1 MKKKLLSLWLLG
13 VLLFGISSCSDDDGS
28 IIIGPQPIEEEEI
41 LITDESGAT
50 LVNTKD
56 IVLGESEDD
65 VVFEMTS
72 TLLTTSGRVTETTL
86 NCCAMGATAFTTNPE
101 NGMMKVDSTRKA
113 TSVTLINRGTITVH
127 TKGLV
132 ERYKDMIQTP
142 EDKTRPYTY
151 LRLLVMY
158 AGEGS
163 TVINEGTINVYFDHD
178 PSITST
184 IYVMGMIAGEGSS
197 IINNGEIHFYGTG
210 SVATRLRGMATFG
223 NKISAFNN
231 GTMTAE
237 VEICEDSRMITTGG
251 TESNVINDGVMRMR
265 VPGIALCMTR
275 YGNSNLINN
284 NLIDLTLV
292 DLPEG
297 YTAVGNAANPV
308 ICALYDPLSGS
319 REQMPSMV
327 NRGTINV
334 SVEGSDR
341 TSPRTQGYGMYCD
354 LLATSGSK
362 LQVNIVNDGTIN
374 VSQSGSRRFYVA
386 EAGFVAQPA
395 AATAACDIK
404 LGRWRTALRD
414 FSQTR
419 DLFLGR
425 GVKMDFSGGELF
437 LTRSEDYV
445 DGTAYSVAPAAL
457 LHNAGGDS
465 YVYECLGYQTM
476 AFSAADEDA
485 DVLEWDQSNRTVS
498 LYSNK

>member
-237 VEICEDSRMITTGG
+237 VEICEDSRMIT
-251 TESNVINDGVMRMR
+251 
-265 VPGIALCMTR
+265 
-275 YGNSNLINN
+275 
-284 NLIDLTLV
+284 
-292 DLPEG
+292 

-354 LLATSGSK
+354 LMAASGSK

-374 VSQSGSRRFYVA
+374 VSQSGPRRFFVA

-437 LTRSEDYV
+437 LTRSECV
-445 DGTAYSVAPAAL
+445 GMGSEQQNGFIV
-457 LHNAGGDS
+457 
-465 YVYECLGYQTM
+465 
-476 AFSAADEDA
+476 
-485 DVLEWDQSNRTVS
+485 
-498 LYSNK
+498 